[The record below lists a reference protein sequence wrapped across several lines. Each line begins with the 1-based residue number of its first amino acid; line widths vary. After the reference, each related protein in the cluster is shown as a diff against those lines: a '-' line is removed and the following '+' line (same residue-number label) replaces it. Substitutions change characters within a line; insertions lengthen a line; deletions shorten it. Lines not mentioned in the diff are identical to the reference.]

1 MSKKRKEPR
10 KKDRDWQKLLSRAF
24 IVVILLACVIGF
36 SLSFSFF
43 SIFKTA
49 EAGDIVTVDYTLYYE
64 EGYPMVSS
72 DSYVVQDAY
81 EQGIPVAYTS
91 PLQLQAGS
99 LQSNKIIP
107 VEVYQ
112 YYLGNTEYALLD
124 LEVDAMSSD
133 VIDMHTNDVKQIDLE
148 FAPTLTYNI
157 SAEDFDSVEGM
168 NFSDTA
174 VGMLMFPDLSGN
186 FNESVNATKIIR
198 PSVIIAKTNDSV
210 TLRYGY
216 ALAEIKVTDIN

>member
-64 EGYPMVSS
+64 EGYPIVSS
-72 DSYVVQDAY
+72 DAYVVQDAY

-91 PLQLQAGS
+91 SLQLQAGS
-99 LQSNKIIP
+99 LQSDNLIP
-107 VEVYQ
+107 VSVYQ

-157 SAEDFDSVEGM
+157 SAEDFNSVEGL
-168 NFSDTA
+168 NFSNAT

-198 PSVIIAKTNDSV
+198 PSVITAKTNDSV